1 MKRNDLRLLV
11 YSSIFALAFCP
22 LIYLG
27 SDSRYEQQ
35 IETEVNRYIVQLAG
49 SDSVASVSSVYLFPV
64 ADKSPRDIIS
74 RFGDARGK
82 RKHQG
87 IDIKAD
93 RGTAVLAIAA
103 GTIERVKSGGNGG
116 KQVWLRL
123 RDSTLVFYA
132 HLDEQWVKPS
142 ENVNAGQAVGTVGNT
157 GNASHTAPH
166 LHFEIILPDRG
177 EVDPARFFKGA

>member
-1 MKRNDLRLLV
+1 MNRNDLRLLV
-11 YSSIFALAFCP
+11 YFSLFVLAFCP

-35 IETEVNRYIVQLAG
+35 VETKVNRYIVQLAG
-49 SDSVASVSSVYLFPV
+49 GNSGVPVPSAYLFPV
-64 ADKSPRDIIS
+64 ADKSPRHIIS

-93 RGTAVLAIAA
+93 RGTAVVAIAA
-103 GTIERVKSGGNGG
+103 GTVERVKNGGNGG

-132 HLDEQWVKPS
+132 HLDQQWVEPL
-142 ENVNAGQAVGTVGNT
+142 EEVTVGQAIGTVGNT
-157 GNASHTAPH
+157 GNARHTAPH
-166 LHFEIILPDRG
+166 LHFEIILPNRG
-177 EVDPARFFKGA
+177 EVDPARFFEGA